1 MTTCPRRQLEP
12 RGPRQLALTWAL
24 ATFRKTC
31 VGMAHGPELPLS
43 FACLQVDDVGK
54 RKGQAGRS
62 LPVPRGES
70 IGSRCRW
77 GTSQILTTSESP
89 EMFYRDLTFTVP

>member
-1 MTTCPRRQLEP
+1 
-12 RGPRQLALTWAL
+12 
-24 ATFRKTC
+24 
-31 VGMAHGPELPLS
+31 MAHGPELPLS

-89 EMFYRDLTFTVP
+89 EMFYRDLTFTVPWPQKIKFASDKAELSRLAAFEVIRGHFCAP